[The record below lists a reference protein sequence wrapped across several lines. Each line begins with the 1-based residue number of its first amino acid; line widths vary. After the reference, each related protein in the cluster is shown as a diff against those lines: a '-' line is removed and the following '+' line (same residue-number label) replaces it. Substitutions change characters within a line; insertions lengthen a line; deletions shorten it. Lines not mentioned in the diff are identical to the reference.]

1 MIENNIFATI
11 LAGGKSSRFGT
22 DKSLVKL
29 GDKSLLDHTIDKIT
43 KTFNEIIIVSNNKSL
58 KIKDKNIKIIPDCLP
73 GQLGPLIGVLSAMKW
88 IKENQNLLSQQKI
101 NSSILQRYESLEQE
115 NERLKQILNAASN
128 LDNKVE
134 ITRIISVNVN
144 PYRHTIV
151 IDKGERDGVYEGQ
164 VLLDADGVIG
174 QILHT
179 NFLTSEAILISDSDH
194 ALPVEI
200 NRNGLRTIVLGNGS
214 YTKLDVPYIPNNA
227 DIEIGD
233 LLVTS
238 GLGGK
243 FPPGYPVAKVDFI
256 ESDLSEQFYKV
267 SAKPIAYLNQV
278 REVMLLQPE

>member
-1 MIENNIFATI
+1 MVAEKDNQRRPRIPALNTKFIIFVVLSFILLINDQRNNYLSI
-11 LAGGKSSRFGT
+11 LRNSIAIAIYPLQSAVEIPSRFT
-22 DKSLVKL
+22 NWFDLRIKSK
-29 GDKSLLDHTIDKIT
+29 
-43 KTFNEIIIVSNNKSL
+43 EI
-58 KIKDKNIKIIPDCLP
+58 
-73 GQLGPLIGVLSAMKW
+73 LIQ
-88 IKENQNLLSQQKI
+88 ENQTLLSQQKI
-101 NSSILQRYESLEQE
+101 NSSILQRYEALEQE

-214 YTKLDVPYIPNNA
+214 YTKLDVPYIPNKA

-243 FPPGYPVAKVDFI
+243 FPSGYPVAKVEFI

-278 REVMLLQPE
+278 REVMLLKPE

>member
-1 MIENNIFATI
+1 MVAEKDNQRRPRIPALNTKLIIF
-11 LAGGKSSRFGT
+11 
-22 DKSLVKL
+22 V
-29 GDKSLLDHTIDKIT
+29 
-43 KTFNEIIIVSNNKSL
+43 
-58 KIKDKNIKIIPDCLP
+58 
-73 GQLGPLIGVLSAMKW
+73 VLSFILLINDQRNNYLSILRNSIAIAIYPLQSAVEIPSRLTDWFDLRIKSKEIL

-115 NERLKQILNAASN
+115 NERLKEILNAASN

-164 VLLDADGVIG
+164 VLLGADGVIG
-174 QILHT
+174 QILNT

-243 FPPGYPVAKVDFI
+243 FPSGYPVAKVDFI

-278 REVMLLQPE
+278 RELMLLKPE

>member
-1 MIENNIFATI
+1 MVAEKDNQRRPRIPALNTKLIIF
-11 LAGGKSSRFGT
+11 
-22 DKSLVKL
+22 V
-29 GDKSLLDHTIDKIT
+29 
-43 KTFNEIIIVSNNKSL
+43 
-58 KIKDKNIKIIPDCLP
+58 
-73 GQLGPLIGVLSAMKW
+73 VLSFILLINDQRNNYLSILRNSIAIAIYPLQSAVEIPSRLTDWFDLRIKSKEIL

-101 NSSILQRYESLEQE
+101 NSSILQRHESLEQE

-164 VLLDADGVIG
+164 ILLGADGVIG

-243 FPPGYPVAKVDFI
+243 FPSGYPVAKVDFI

>member
-1 MIENNIFATI
+1 MVAEKDNQRRPRIPALNTKLIIF
-11 LAGGKSSRFGT
+11 
-22 DKSLVKL
+22 V
-29 GDKSLLDHTIDKIT
+29 
-43 KTFNEIIIVSNNKSL
+43 
-58 KIKDKNIKIIPDCLP
+58 
-73 GQLGPLIGVLSAMKW
+73 VLSFILLINDQRNNYLSILRNSIAIAIYPLQSTVEIPLRLINW
-88 IKENQNLLSQQKI
+88 FDLRIKSKEILIQENQNLISQQKI

-115 NERLKQILNAASN
+115 NVRLKQILNAANN

-134 ITRIISVNVN
+134 ITRIISINVN

-151 IDKGERDGVYEGQ
+151 IDKGERDGVYKGQ

-243 FPPGYPVAKVDFI
+243 FPSGYPVAKVDFI

-278 REVMLLQPE
+278 REVMLLKPE

>member
-1 MIENNIFATI
+1 MVAEKDNQRRPRIPALNTKLIIF
-11 LAGGKSSRFGT
+11 
-22 DKSLVKL
+22 V
-29 GDKSLLDHTIDKIT
+29 
-43 KTFNEIIIVSNNKSL
+43 
-58 KIKDKNIKIIPDCLP
+58 
-73 GQLGPLIGVLSAMKW
+73 VLSFILLINDQRNNYLSILRNSIAIAIYPLQSAVEIPSRLTDW
-88 IKENQNLLSQQKI
+88 FDLRIKSKEILIQENQNLLSQQKI

-164 VLLDADGVIG
+164 VLLGADGVIG

-214 YTKLDVPYIPNNA
+214 YTKLDVPYIPNNT

-243 FPPGYPVAKVDFI
+243 FPSGYPVAKVDFI

-278 REVMLLQPE
+278 REVMLLKPE

>member
-1 MIENNIFATI
+1 MVAEKDNQRRPRIPALNTKFIIFVVLSFILLINDQRNNYLSI
-11 LAGGKSSRFGT
+11 LRNSIAIAIYPLQSAVEIPSRFT
-22 DKSLVKL
+22 NWFHLRIKSK
-29 GDKSLLDHTIDKIT
+29 
-43 KTFNEIIIVSNNKSL
+43 EI
-58 KIKDKNIKIIPDCLP
+58 
-73 GQLGPLIGVLSAMKW
+73 LIQ
-88 IKENQNLLSQQKI
+88 ENQTLLSQQKI

-151 IDKGERDGVYEGQ
+151 IDKGERDGVHEGQ

-214 YTKLDVPYIPNNA
+214 YTKLDVPYIPNNT

-243 FPPGYPVAKVDFI
+243 FPSGYPVAKVEFI

-278 REVMLLQPE
+278 REVMLLKPE

>member
-1 MIENNIFATI
+1 MVAEKDNQRRPRIPALNTKLIIF
-11 LAGGKSSRFGT
+11 
-22 DKSLVKL
+22 V
-29 GDKSLLDHTIDKIT
+29 
-43 KTFNEIIIVSNNKSL
+43 
-58 KIKDKNIKIIPDCLP
+58 
-73 GQLGPLIGVLSAMKW
+73 VLSFILLINDQRNNYLSTLRNSIAIAIYPLQSTVEIPSRLINW
-88 IKENQNLLSQQKI
+88 FDLRIKSKEILIQENQNLLSQQKI

-115 NERLKQILNAASN
+115 NMRLKQILNAANN

-134 ITRIISVNVN
+134 ITRIISINVN

-151 IDKGERDGVYEGQ
+151 IDKGERDGVYKGQ

-243 FPPGYPVAKVDFI
+243 FPSGYPVAKVDFI

-278 REVMLLQPE
+278 RELMLLKPE

>member
-1 MIENNIFATI
+1 MVAEKDNQRRPRIPALNTKFIIF
-11 LAGGKSSRFGT
+11 
-22 DKSLVKL
+22 V
-29 GDKSLLDHTIDKIT
+29 
-43 KTFNEIIIVSNNKSL
+43 
-58 KIKDKNIKIIPDCLP
+58 
-73 GQLGPLIGVLSAMKW
+73 VLSFILLVNDQRNNYLSILRNSIAIAIYPLQSAVEIPSRLTNW
-88 IKENQNLLSQQKI
+88 FDLRIKSKEILIQENQNLLSQQKI

-115 NERLKQILNAASN
+115 NERLKQILNAANN

-151 IDKGERDGVYEGQ
+151 IDKGERDGVYNGQ

-214 YTKLDVPYIPNNA
+214 FTKLDVPYIPNNA

-243 FPPGYPVAKVDFI
+243 FPSGYPVAKVDFI

-278 REVMLLQPE
+278 REVMLLKPE